1 MSPASGNARDTAYRL
16 LSRRSHSSAE
26 LQQKLNRKGY
36 SADEIAAVLTEFSAR
51 GYLNDDEVALRWA
64 QGLARNK
71 CWGRAKISAYLAQ
84 KGISRETV
92 DRVQRQV
99 WQEFSEETVARRAFQ
114 KRFTAAKAAP
124 SPAKAAAFLKSRGFS
139 AAVIYKLAGGV
150 VADEIDE

>member
-1 MSPASGNARDTAYRL
+1 MSPASGSPRDAAYRL
-16 LSRRSHSSAE
+16 LSRRSHSRAE
-26 LQQKLNRKGY
+26 LEQKLSRKGFN
-36 SADEIAAVLTEFSAR
+36 AEDIASVLSEFSAK

-64 QGLARNK
+64 QGLVRTK

-84 KGISRETV
+84 KGINRETV
-92 DRVQRQV
+92 DRVQREV

-114 KRFTAAKAAP
+114 KRFAAAKTAP

-150 VADEIDE
+150 VADEIEE